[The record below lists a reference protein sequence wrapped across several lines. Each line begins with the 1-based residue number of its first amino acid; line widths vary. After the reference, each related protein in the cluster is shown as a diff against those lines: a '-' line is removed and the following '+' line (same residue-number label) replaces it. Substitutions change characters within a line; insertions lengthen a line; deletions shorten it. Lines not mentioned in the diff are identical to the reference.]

1 MSDRKKA
8 SVRRLLRG
16 LGYLPLP
23 LTHALAMLL
32 GLFLLV
38 LPNRLRR
45 VSGQH
50 MRYCLPELGG
60 ARQLGI
66 VAASLAHS
74 MMATLEA
81 PAIWFGPERRLRRW
95 LQASVAAA
103 QLAALRSEGRGL
115 ILLCPHW
122 GAWELAGMFCA
133 AQGPMTSV
141 YKPQKGVMEALIL
154 EGRSRLGAQLAPTSP
169 AGVKQVL
176 AALKRGEMVG
186 ILPDHDPPD
195 GSGVYAPLFGHPAHT
210 MELVSK
216 LAARTGAPVWFC
228 LAERRPLR
236 GFRIRLQPA
245 PAAVADP
252 REGPAA
258 LNAGVEAV
266 IRAAPGQYW
275 WGYQRYRRRPPGSV
289 DPYA

>member
-1 MSDRKKA
+1 MSERKKVA
-8 SVRRLLRG
+8 LRGLLRG

-23 LTHALAMLL
+23 LTHALAALPSLL
-32 GLFLLV
+32 LLL

-45 VSGQH
+45 VSRQQL
-50 MRYCLPELGG
+50 RYCLPELGR

-81 PAIWFGPERRLRRW
+81 PAIWFGPEWRLRRW
-95 LQASVAAA
+95 LRAPEASA
-103 QLAALRSEGRGL
+103 QLAALRAQGRGV

-176 AALKRGEMVG
+176 SALRRGEMVG
-186 ILPDHDPPD
+186 ILPDHDPPE

-210 MELVSK
+210 MELVTK

-228 LAERRPLR
+228 LAERRPLL

-245 PAAVADP
+245 PVAISDT
-252 REGPAA
+252 RQGPAA

-266 IRAAPGQYW
+266 IRAAPRQYW

>member
-1 MSDRKKA
+1 MSERKKA
-8 SVRRLLRG
+8 VVRGLLRG
-16 LGYLPLP
+16 LGSLPLP
-23 LTHALAMLL
+23 LTHALAAVLSLL
-32 GLFLLV
+32 LIL

-45 VSGQH
+45 ISEKQL
-50 MRYCLPELGG
+50 RYCLPAQSLP
-60 ARQLGI
+60 RRWRI
-66 VAASLAHS
+66 VAASLMHS
-74 MMATLEA
+74 AMATLEA

-95 LQASVAAA
+95 LRAPEAAA
-103 QLAALRSEGRGL
+103 QLAALRAQGRGV

-176 AALKRGEMVG
+176 SALKRGEMVG
-186 ILPDHDPPD
+186 ILPDHDPPE

-210 MELVSK
+210 MELVTK

-228 LAERRPLR
+228 LAERQPLR

-245 PAAVADP
+245 PTAVADP
-252 REGPAA
+252 QQGPSA

-266 IRAAPGQYW
+266 IRTAPGQYW
-275 WGYQRYRRRPPGSV
+275 WGYPRYRRRLPGSP